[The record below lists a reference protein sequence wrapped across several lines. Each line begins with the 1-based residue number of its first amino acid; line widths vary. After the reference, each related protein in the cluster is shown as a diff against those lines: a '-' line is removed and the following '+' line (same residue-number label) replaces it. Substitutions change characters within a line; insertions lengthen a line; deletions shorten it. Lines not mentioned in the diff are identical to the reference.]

1 MLEKEMTYYEA
12 MTHLVNKNTKFRV
25 ESAAMDF
32 LVDAAI
38 EYEEEQSMCDEDYD
52 SLDNFLDEFIKEDYN
67 TMFDIIKFVTFY
79 GEQDAMQELIK
90 NGRWFTYKN

>member
-1 MLEKEMTYYEA
+1 MTYNESIRYIA
-12 MTHLVNKNTKFRV
+12 DKNIKFRV
-25 ESAAMDF
+25 ESAVMDF

-38 EYEEEQSMCDEDYD
+38 EYEEEQSMSDEDYD